1 MIAEWMISSDGNGNF
16 KDHLESTYCLSDWDT
31 L

>member
-16 KDHLESTYCLSDWDT
+16 KDHFESTYCLSGRDT
-31 L
+31 V